1 MGTLCYWI
9 LIFALAQVDA
19 DLVISTGNLH
29 MGDGKPAQ
37 VGDIAIKG
45 DRIVAVGSF
54 RVAGNPRRIDA
65 KGMIVAPGFI
75 DLHTHSDYPMQKAPT
90 NANLNYLLQGVT
102 TVVTGNC
109 GSGPVDTAAYLTALA
124 KVKTGSNVAHQVPHN
139 DVRRQVMGNVDRA
152 PTESELKR
160 MEELTDK
167 AMRDGAWGLSTGL
180 IYNPGTYSKTPEL
193 VALARVAARHGG
205 FYASHIRDEGAGVMA
220 AVEEAITIGK
230 VANLPVHV
238 SHIKVSG
245 RAQWGKAGDVAE
257 RIASARKAGQ
267 KVTADQY
274 PYTASS
280 TSLTAT
286 VIPTRF
292 REGERADMVRRF
304 TDPAT
309 GPQLREAI
317 SQALGKRDAGA
328 DIRIAR
334 HGPKPGWSGKT
345 IAEIA
350 SMTRKTPVEVVEE
363 IERNGGAQIIN
374 FGMNDD
380 DMRLFM
386 RLGFVATASDGG
398 AMVPDKISSP
408 HPRSYGTFARKVG
421 LFSIKEGVIPLE
433 QAIRSCSG
441 LPADILG
448 FTDRGYLKTGQHA
461 DIVVLDPARYLD
473 LATYDKPHQYAQGA
487 VAVVVNGAV
496 AVENGKAT
504 GALAGRALAHKSTRA
519 AD

>member
-1 MGTLCYWI
+1 MGASIIPI
-9 LIFALAQVDA
+9 LILAMAQVDA
-19 DLVISTGNLH
+19 DLVIAGGFIH
-29 MGDGKPAQ
+29 AGDGKPAPT
-37 VGDIAIKG
+37 GDIAIKG
-45 DRIVAVGSF
+45 DRIAAVGAF
-54 RVAGNPRRIDA
+54 QVTGNPRRIDA
-65 KGMIVAPGFI
+65 RGMIVAPGFI
-75 DLHTHSDYPMQKAPT
+75 DLHTHSDTPLQRVPT
-90 NANLNYLLQGVT
+90 NANLNYLVQGVT

-109 GSGPVDTAAYLTALA
+109 GSGPVDTASYLAALA

-139 DVRRQVMGNVDRA
+139 DVRRKVMGNVDRA
-152 PTESELKR
+152 PTADELAR
-160 MEELTDK
+160 MEALTDK

-193 VALARVAARHGG
+193 VALAKVAARHGG
-205 FYASHIRDEGAGVMA
+205 FYASHIRDEGSGVLA
-220 AVEEAITIGK
+220 AVEEALTIGK
-230 VANLPVHV
+230 EAGLGVHV

-245 RAQWGKAGDVAE
+245 RGQWGKAGAVAE
-257 RIASARKAGQ
+257 LIASARKAGR

-286 VIPTRF
+286 VIPARF
-292 REGERADMVRRF
+292 REGERADLVRRF
-304 TDPAT
+304 SDPVT

-317 SQALGKRDAGA
+317 RQSLGRRDAGA

-350 SMTRKTPVEVVEE
+350 TLTGRSPVEVVEG
-363 IERNGGAQIIN
+363 IERDGGAQIIN
-374 FGMNDD
+374 FGMNED

-386 RLGFVATASDGG
+386 RLDFVATASDGG
-398 AMVPDKISSP
+398 SMVPDKTTSP

-421 LFSIKEGVIPLE
+421 FFSIKEGVLPLE

-448 FTDRGYLKTGQHA
+448 LADRGYLKPGHHA
-461 DIVVLDPARYLD
+461 DIVVLDPARYRD
-473 LATYDKPHQYAQGA
+473 LATYDKPHQHAQGA
-487 VAVVVNGAV
+487 VAVLVNGVV

-504 GALAGRALAHKSTRA
+504 GALAGRPLVHKGPG
-519 AD
+519 

>member
-1 MGTLCYWI
+1 M
-9 LIFALAQVDA
+9 
-19 DLVISTGNLH
+19 S
-29 MGDGKPAQ
+29 
-37 VGDIAIKG
+37 
-45 DRIVAVGSF
+45 
-54 RVAGNPRRIDA
+54 
-65 KGMIVAPGFI
+65 
-75 DLHTHSDYPMQKAPT
+75 
-90 NANLNYLLQGVT
+90 
-102 TVVTGNC
+102 
-109 GSGPVDTAAYLTALA
+109 
-124 KVKTGSNVAHQVPHN
+124 
-139 DVRRQVMGNVDRA
+139 
-152 PTESELKR
+152 
-160 MEELTDK
+160 ELTDK

-193 VALARVAARHGG
+193 VALAKVAARHGG
-205 FYASHIRDEGAGVMA
+205 FYASHIRDEGAGVLA
-220 AVEEAITIGK
+220 AVEEALTIGRE
-230 VANLPVHV
+230 AGLGVHV

-245 RAQWGKAGDVAE
+245 RAQWGKAGSVAE

-286 VIPTRF
+286 VIPARF
-292 REGERADMVRRF
+292 REGERADLVRRF
-304 TDPAT
+304 ADPVT

-317 SQALGKRDAGA
+317 AQALGRRDAGA

-334 HGPKPGWSGKT
+334 HGPKPAWSGKT

-350 SMTRKTPVEVVEE
+350 ALTKRTPVEVVEE

-386 RLGFVATASDGG
+386 RFDFVATASDGG
-398 AMVPDKISSP
+398 AMVPDKSSAP

-421 LFSIKEGVIPLE
+421 FFSIKEGVVPLE

-448 FTDRGYLKTGQHA
+448 FTDRGYLKTGYFA

-473 LATYDKPHQYAQGA
+473 SATYDKPHQYAQGA
-487 VAVVVNGAV
+487 VAVIVNGAP
-496 AVENGKAT
+496 AVENGKAN
-504 GALAGRALAHKSTRA
+504 GVLAGRPLVHKVA
-519 AD
+519 KAVP

>member
-1 MGTLCYWI
+1 
-9 LIFALAQVDA
+9 
-19 DLVISTGNLH
+19 
-29 MGDGKPAQ
+29 
-37 VGDIAIKG
+37 
-45 DRIVAVGSF
+45 VAS
-54 RVAGNPRRIDA
+54 
-65 KGMIVAPGFI
+65 
-75 DLHTHSDYPMQKAPT
+75 
-90 NANLNYLLQGVT
+90 
-102 TVVTGNC
+102 
-109 GSGPVDTAAYLTALA
+109 
-124 KVKTGSNVAHQVPHN
+124 
-139 DVRRQVMGNVDRA
+139 
-152 PTESELKR
+152 
-160 MEELTDK
+160 
-167 AMRDGAWGLSTGL
+167 
-180 IYNPGTYSKTPEL
+180 
-193 VALARVAARHGG
+193 RHGG
-205 FYASHIRDEGAGVMA
+205 FYASHIRDEGAGVLA

-230 VANLPVHV
+230 EAKLPVHV
-238 SHIKVSG
+238 SHIKVTG

-304 TDPAT
+304 ADPVS

-317 SQALGKRDAGA
+317 SQALGRRDAGA

-334 HGPKPGWSGKT
+334 HAPKPAWSGKT
-345 IAEIA
+345 IKEIA
-350 SMTRKTPVEVVEE
+350 EQSGRTPVEVVEE

-386 RLGFVATASDGG
+386 RLDFVATASDGG
-398 AMVPDKISSP
+398 SMVPDKTTSP

-421 LFSIKEGVIPLE
+421 FYSIKEGVIPLE

-441 LPADILG
+441 LPADIIG
-448 FTDRGYLKTGQHA
+448 FTDRGYLKAGQFA
-461 DIVVLDPARYLD
+461 DIVVLDPGMFID
-473 LATYDKPHQYAQGA
+473 TATYDKPHQHAQGA
-487 VAVVVNGAV
+487 VAVLVNGVEAV
-496 AVENGKAT
+496 RGGKAT
-504 GALAGRALAHKSTRA
+504 GRLAGRPLVHQPGRA

>member
-1 MGTLCYWI
+1 MSALLKGI

-19 DLVISTGNLH
+19 DLVISGGNLH
-29 MGDGKPAQ
+29 TGDGKPAQ
-37 VGDIAIKG
+37 TGDIAIKG
-45 DRIVAVGSF
+45 DRIVAVGTFQVS
-54 RVAGNPRRIDA
+54 GNPRRIDA

-75 DLHTHSDYPMQKAPT
+75 DLHTHSDYPLQKTPT

-109 GSGPVDTAAYLTALA
+109 GSGPVDTAGYLAALA
-124 KVKTGSNVAHQVPHN
+124 KVKIGSNVAHQVPHN
-139 DVRRQVMGNVDRA
+139 DVRRKVMGNVDRA
-152 PTESELKR
+152 PTAKELEQ
-160 MEELTDK
+160 MAELTDK

-193 VALARVAARHGG
+193 IALAKVAARHGG
-205 FYASHIRDEGAGVMA
+205 FYASHIRDEGAGVLA

-230 VANLPVHV
+230 EAGLGVHV

-245 RAQWGKAGDVAE
+245 RAQWGKAGSVAE
-257 RIASARKAGQ
+257 RIASARQAGQ

-286 VIPTRF
+286 VIPARF
-292 REGERADMVRRF
+292 REGERADLVRRF
-304 TDPAT
+304 ADPVT

-317 SQALGKRDAGA
+317 SQSLGKRDAGA

-334 HGPKPGWSGKT
+334 HGPKPAWSGKT

-350 SMTRKTPVEVVEE
+350 ALTKRTPVEVVEE
-363 IERNGGAQIIN
+363 IERDGGAQIIN

-386 RLGFVATASDGG
+386 KLDFVATASDGG
-398 AMVPDKISSP
+398 AMVPDKTSAP

-421 LFSIKEGVIPLE
+421 FFSIKEGVVPVE
-433 QAIRSCSG
+433 VAIRSCSG

-448 FTDRGYLKTGQHA
+448 FSDRGYLKKGHHA
-461 DIVVLDPARYLD
+461 DMVVLDPARYID
-473 LATYDKPHQYAQGA
+473 TATYDKPHQYARGA
-487 VAVVVNGAV
+487 VAVIVNGAV

-504 GALAGRALAHKSTRA
+504 GVLAGRPLVHRGSKSA
-519 AD
+519 P